1 MDLTTGTE
9 SQTQVTW
16 SQPIDCFET
25 MQKERIQDPYTFALY
40 LQPLTV
46 SPDYIISLIPHG
58 GGTVPEARAYC
69 VLYSASLG
77 IKAIFLFPPKK
88 FISTKV

>member
-1 MDLTTGTE
+1 
-9 SQTQVTW
+9 
-16 SQPIDCFET
+16 

-69 VLYSASLG
+69 VL
-77 IKAIFLFPPKK
+77 
-88 FISTKV
+88 

>member
-1 MDLTTGTE
+1 
-9 SQTQVTW
+9 
-16 SQPIDCFET
+16 
-25 MQKERIQDPYTFALY
+25 MQKERMQDPYTFALY

-46 SPDYIISLIPHG
+46 SPDCMISLIPRG
-58 GGTVPEARAYC
+58 GGTVPEALAYC

-88 FISTKV
+88 KLFPQRCKDRVFFFLFALFQNSQ